1 MERKYVFLSV
11 KPSYKHMSKSQKW
24 AGSTV
29 RVVERLPSKC
39 EALRSTPIQKY
50 SKAIKKFKTYVMN
63 QFCQSKSKTG
73 QPLKA
78 NESSQIQHLRMQRF
92 NPLITKRESRNI
104 TISR

>member
-1 MERKYVFLSV
+1 
-11 KPSYKHMSKSQKW
+11 
-24 AGSTV
+24 
-29 RVVERLPSKC
+29 
-39 EALRSTPIQKY
+39 
-50 SKAIKKFKTYVMN
+50 MN

-104 TISR
+104 TISRWKLEKEIEERGELAVKLHYMIKVFQNPKLID